1 MRPKEEICSIFLITG
16 FLILTVTA
24 KWIFLKRLLFITLS
38 LKMMIKMS
46 AAMMITTMTIT
57 TMTIAM
63 NAMLTIMMTNV
74 IAMTAMMTIMMTNVI
89 VMIAMM
95 IFTTS
100 DFAFHPE

>member
-46 AAMMITTMTIT
+46 AAMMITTMTIA

-63 NAMLTIMMTNV
+63 NV
-74 IAMTAMMTIMMTNVI
+74 IAMT
-89 VMIAMM
+89 AMM

-100 DFAFHPE
+100 DFASHPE

>member
-1 MRPKEEICSIFLITG
+1 MFDFFNG

-46 AAMMITTMTIT
+46 AAMMITTMTI
-57 TMTIAM
+57 AM
-63 NAMLTIMMTNV
+63 N
-74 IAMTAMMTIMMTNVI
+74 
-89 VMIAMM
+89 AMM

-100 DFAFHPE
+100 D

>member
-1 MRPKEEICSIFLITG
+1 MFDFLITG

-38 LKMMIKMS
+38 LKMMIKVS
-46 AAMMITTMTIT
+46 AAMMITTMT
-57 TMTIAM
+57 
-63 NAMLTIMMTNV
+63 

-95 IFTTS
+95 ILRLLINCKCYIFVTEILMLYILT
-100 DFAFHPE
+100 

>member
-1 MRPKEEICSIFLITG
+1 MFDFLITG

-74 IAMTAMMTIMMTNVI
+74 IAMTAMM
-89 VMIAMM
+89 

-100 DFAFHPE
+100 DSASHPK

>member
-46 AAMMITTMTIT
+46 AAMMITTMTI
-57 TMTIAM
+57 AM
-63 NAMLTIMMTNV
+63 NV
-74 IAMTAMMTIMMTNVI
+74 IAMT
-89 VMIAMM
+89 AMM

-100 DFAFHPE
+100 DFASHPE

>member
-46 AAMMITTMTIT
+46 AAMMITTMTIA
-57 TMTIAM
+57 TMTIAMNAMLTIMMTNVIAM

-74 IAMTAMMTIMMTNVI
+74 IAMTAMM
-89 VMIAMM
+89 

-100 DFAFHPE
+100 DSASHPE

>member
-16 FLILTVTA
+16 LLILTVTA

-46 AAMMITTMTIT
+46 AAMMITTMTI
-57 TMTIAM
+57 AM
-63 NAMLTIMMTNV
+63 NV
-74 IAMTAMMTIMMTNVI
+74 IAMT
-89 VMIAMM
+89 AMM

-100 DFAFHPE
+100 DFASHPE

>member
-46 AAMMITTMTIT
+46 AAMMITTMTIA
-57 TMTIAM
+57 MNVIAM
-63 NAMLTIMMTNV
+63 NV
-74 IAMTAMMTIMMTNVI
+74 IAMT
-89 VMIAMM
+89 AMM

-100 DFAFHPE
+100 DFASHPE

>member
-46 AAMMITTMTIT
+46 AAMMITTMTI
-57 TMTIAM
+57 
-63 NAMLTIMMTNV
+63 
-74 IAMTAMMTIMMTNVI
+74 AMTAMMTIMMTNVI

-100 DFAFHPE
+100 DFASHPE

>member
-1 MRPKEEICSIFLITG
+1 MRPKEEICSTFLITG

-38 LKMMIKMS
+38 LKMMIKLS
-46 AAMMITTMTIT
+46 AAMSAMMIM
-57 TMTIAM
+57 
-63 NAMLTIMMTNV
+63 TIMMT
-74 IAMTAMMTIMMTNVI
+74 AMMTNVI

-100 DFAFHPE
+100 DFASHPE

>member
-46 AAMMITTMTIT
+46 AAMMITM
-57 TMTIAM
+57 MTIAM
-63 NAMLTIMMTNV
+63 NV
-74 IAMTAMMTIMMTNVI
+74 IAMT
-89 VMIAMM
+89 AMM

>member
-46 AAMMITTMTIT
+46 AAMMITM
-57 TMTIAM
+57 MTIAM
-63 NAMLTIMMTNV
+63 NV
-74 IAMTAMMTIMMTNVI
+74 IAMTV
-89 VMIAMM
+89 MM

-100 DFAFHPE
+100 DFASHPE

>member
-46 AAMMITTMTIT
+46 AAMMITTMTIA
-57 TMTIAM
+57 MNVIAM
-63 NAMLTIMMTNV
+63 NV

-89 VMIAMM
+89 AMTAMM

-100 DFAFHPE
+100 DFASHPE

>member
-1 MRPKEEICSIFLITG
+1 MRPKEEICSTFLITG

-38 LKMMIKMS
+38 LKMMIKLS
-46 AAMMITTMTIT
+46 AAMS
-57 TMTIAM
+57 AM
-63 NAMLTIMMTNV
+63 MIMMT
-74 IAMTAMMTIMMTNVI
+74 ATMTIMMTNVI

-100 DFAFHPE
+100 DFASHPE

>member
-1 MRPKEEICSIFLITG
+1 MRPKEEICSTFLITG

-38 LKMMIKMS
+38 LKMMIKLS
-46 AAMMITTMTIT
+46 AAMSAMMIM
-57 TMTIAM
+57 
-63 NAMLTIMMTNV
+63 TIMMIV
-74 IAMTAMMTIMMTNVI
+74 IAMTATMTIMMMNVI

-100 DFAFHPE
+100 DFASHPE

>member
-38 LKMMIKMS
+38 LKMMIKVS
-46 AAMMITTMTIT
+46 AAMMITTMTIA
-57 TMTIAM
+57 MNVIAM
-63 NAMLTIMMTNV
+63 NV
-74 IAMTAMMTIMMTNVI
+74 IAMT
-89 VMIAMM
+89 AMM

-100 DFAFHPE
+100 DFASHPE

>member
-1 MRPKEEICSIFLITG
+1 MRPKEEICLIFLITG

-24 KWIFLKRLLFITLS
+24 KWMFLKRLLFITLS

-46 AAMMITTMTIT
+46 AAMMITTMMIT

-63 NAMLTIMMTNV
+63 NV
-74 IAMTAMMTIMMTNVI
+74 IAMT
-89 VMIAMM
+89 AMM

-100 DFAFHPE
+100 D

>member
-1 MRPKEEICSIFLITG
+1 MFDFLITG

-46 AAMMITTMTIT
+46 AAMMITTMTIATMTIT

-63 NAMLTIMMTNV
+63 NV
-74 IAMTAMMTIMMTNVI
+74 IAMT
-89 VMIAMM
+89 AMM

-100 DFAFHPE
+100 DFASHPE

>member
-46 AAMMITTMTIT
+46 AAMMITTMTI
-57 TMTIAM
+57 AM
-63 NAMLTIMMTNV
+63 
-74 IAMTAMMTIMMTNVI
+74 NVI

-100 DFAFHPE
+100 D

>member
-46 AAMMITTMTIT
+46 AAMMITTMTI
-57 TMTIAM
+57 AM
-63 NAMLTIMMTNV
+63 NV
-74 IAMTAMMTIMMTNVI
+74 IAMT
-89 VMIAMM
+89 AMM

>member
-46 AAMMITTMTIT
+46 AAMMITTMTI
-57 TMTIAM
+57 AM
-63 NAMLTIMMTNV
+63 NV

-100 DFAFHPE
+100 DFASHPE

>member
-63 NAMLTIMMTNV
+63 NV

-100 DFAFHPE
+100 DFASHPE

>member
-46 AAMMITTMTIT
+46 AAMMITTMTIA
-57 TMTIAM
+57 MNVIAM
-63 NAMLTIMMTNV
+63 NV

-100 DFAFHPE
+100 DFASHPE

>member
-100 DFAFHPE
+100 DFASHPE

>member
-1 MRPKEEICSIFLITG
+1 MRPKEEICSTFLITG

-46 AAMMITTMTIT
+46 AAMMITTMTI
-57 TMTIAM
+57 AM
-63 NAMLTIMMTNV
+63 IV
-74 IAMTAMMTIMMTNVI
+74 IAMTATMTIMMTNVI

-100 DFAFHPE
+100 DFASHPE

>member
-46 AAMMITTMTIT
+46 AAMMITTMTI
-57 TMTIAM
+57 AM
-63 NAMLTIMMTNV
+63 
-74 IAMTAMMTIMMTNVI
+74 NVI

-100 DFAFHPE
+100 DFASHPE

>member
-46 AAMMITTMTIT
+46 AAMMITTMTI
-57 TMTIAM
+57 AM
-63 NAMLTIMMTNV
+63 NAT
-74 IAMTAMMTIMMTNVI
+74 MTIMMTNVI

-100 DFAFHPE
+100 DFASHPE

>member
-1 MRPKEEICSIFLITG
+1 MRLKEEICSIFLITG

-46 AAMMITTMTIT
+46 AAMMIM

-63 NAMLTIMMTNV
+63 NV

-100 DFAFHPE
+100 DFASHPE

>member
-1 MRPKEEICSIFLITG
+1 MFDFLITG

-46 AAMMITTMTIT
+46 AAMMITTMTI
-57 TMTIAM
+57 AM
-63 NAMLTIMMTNV
+63 NV
-74 IAMTAMMTIMMTNVI
+74 IAMT
-89 VMIAMM
+89 AMM

-100 DFAFHPE
+100 DFASHPQ

>member
-46 AAMMITTMTIT
+46 AAMMITTMTI
-57 TMTIAM
+57 AM
-63 NAMLTIMMTNV
+63 NV

-89 VMIAMM
+89 AMTAMM

-100 DFAFHPE
+100 DFASHPE